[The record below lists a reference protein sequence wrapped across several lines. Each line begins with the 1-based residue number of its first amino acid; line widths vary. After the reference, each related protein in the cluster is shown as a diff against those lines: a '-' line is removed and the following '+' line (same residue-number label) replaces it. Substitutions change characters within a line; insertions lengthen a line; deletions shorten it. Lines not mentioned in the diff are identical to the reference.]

1 MALFENALSVA
12 KPLDPSFTVG
22 KKLRTVNAVINTGST
37 SANGDVY
44 ILAKGLPA
52 TARIAGIVLPKGSA
66 AVTGL
71 SDVDFG
77 FYASHTSE
85 SLDGSGNLVINNT
98 VIDKDALVDGAT
110 FASAKG
116 FAIDLLG
123 DGVSSFD
130 PTKSIGELCSL
141 SSQDFPAHGVDV
153 CATLNAVGTA
163 TGKIYVN
170 ILIAED

>member
-1 MALFENALSVA
+1 MALFENALSTA

-22 KKLRTVNAVINTGST
+22 KKLRTVQAVINVGST
-37 SANGDVY
+37 SATGDVY
-44 ILAKGLPA
+44 VLAKGLPA

-66 AVTGL
+66 AVTGM

-77 FYASHTSE
+77 FYASQTE
-85 SLDGSGNLVINNT
+85 KSLDGSGNLVDSNV

-116 FAIDLLG
+116 SIDLLG

-153 CATLNAVGTA
+153 CATMNTIGTA
-163 TGKIYVN
+163 TGTIYVN
-170 ILIAED
+170 VLVAED

>member
-12 KPLDPSFTVG
+12 NPLDPSFTVG
-22 KKLRTVNAVINTGST
+22 KKLRIVNAVINVGST
-37 SANGDVY
+37 SAKGDVY
-44 ILAKGLPA
+44 VLAKGLTA
-52 TARIAGIVLPKGSA
+52 TSRIAGIVLPKGSA

-77 FYASHTSE
+77 FYASRTSQ
-85 SLDGSGNLVINNT
+85 SLDGSGNLVDNNT
-98 VIDKDALVDGAT
+98 VIDADALVDGAT

-116 FAIDLLG
+116 SIDLLG

-130 PTKSIGELCSL
+130 PSKSIAELCSL
-141 SSQDFPAHGVDV
+141 SGQDFPAHGVDV

-170 ILIAED
+170 ILVAED

>member
-22 KKLRTVNAVINTGST
+22 KKVRTVNAVINTGST

-52 TARIAGIVLPKGSA
+52 TARIAGIFLPKGSA

-85 SLDGSGNLVINNT
+85 SLDGNGNLVVNNT
-98 VIDKDALVDGAT
+98 VIDKDALADGVT

-116 FAIDLLG
+116 AIDLLG
-123 DGVSSFD
+123 DNVSNFD

-141 SSQDFPAHGVDV
+141 SAQDFPAHGVDV

-170 ILIAED
+170 ILVAED